1 MPTPVH
7 ELVLTPGRHACS
19 LQAGASRIFNALG
32 IGRQRLVERHGPN
45 QSYDFYWEGQRDGVV
60 CRVRGSEWDPQ
71 LPQTRFHVELS
82 RAAAAAAMLER
93 LREYAAQQGWSSAE
107 VADA

>member
-1 MPTPVH
+1 MQPRPLEVVFA
-7 ELVLTPGRHACS
+7 LGRHACS
-19 LQAGASRIFNALG
+19 LQAGASRIFNVLG
-32 IGRQRLVERHGPN
+32 IARQRLVERHGPN

-71 LPQTRFHVELS
+71 LPQPRLHVELS
-82 RAAAAAAMLER
+82 RAAAAEAMLQR
-93 LREYAAQQGWSSAE
+93 LHDYAALQGWDAAE

>member
-1 MPTPVH
+1 MQARPLEVVFA
-7 ELVLTPGRHACS
+7 LGRHACS